1 MLQDKSSPNC
11 SHWTLTA
18 VSQVSAGSLLAKFW
32 MSSGAGA
39 ALLFSRH
46 QPRHAA
52 TSEAAAT
59 WEVTSDPA
67 KPAWAHTRLL
77 QASVQP
83 SPHTVRHVCNGEI
96 LCKD

>member
-32 MSSGAGA
+32 ISSGAGA

-46 QPRHAA
+46 QPRHSA

-59 WEVTSDPA
+59 WEVTSAPA
-67 KPAWAHTRLL
+67 KP
-77 QASVQP
+77 V
-83 SPHTVRHVCNGEI
+83 
-96 LCKD
+96 